1 VVGLRLLDPRG
12 GVCPADESEEVFVSD
27 TDYYLDLINRLLA
40 SKDYDWARDTLE
52 GIANTLASTGNLTPR
67 QKAAVEHIMVGRL
80 KHDVG
85 PDGGYRQ

>member
-1 VVGLRLLDPRG
+1 MSLND
-12 GVCPADESEEVFVSD
+12 A
-27 TDYYLDLINRLLA
+27 DYYLDLINRLLA

-52 GIANTLASTGNLTPR
+52 GIHNTMMATGICTPR

-85 PDGGYRQ
+85 PDGGWRG